1 VDHEKNIPAM
11 GKGFSLLR
19 NVNFHENL
27 KKDDLFLQCRYIMD
41 VHTYRDFIA
50 EKSYENATEKCAH

>member
-1 VDHEKNIPAM
+1 M

-27 KKDDLFLQCRYIMD
+27 KKISFFYSVLDEIVSLFLLFSQFSVFSVY
-41 VHTYRDFIA
+41 A
-50 EKSYENATEKCAH
+50 ESTFYFKFNGTLEQ